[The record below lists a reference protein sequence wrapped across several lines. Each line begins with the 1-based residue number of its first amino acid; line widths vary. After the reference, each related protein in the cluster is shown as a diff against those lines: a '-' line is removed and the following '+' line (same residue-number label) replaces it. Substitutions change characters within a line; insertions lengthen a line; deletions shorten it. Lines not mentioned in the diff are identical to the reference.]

1 MRGRFFGTHP
11 TGRIIAGVAF
21 SAVLGSMAACGGSNV
36 KMPSAGSQNADKY
49 LFDQG
54 TDAMTHKRWI
64 QAREYFKRLVDTY
77 PQSPYRQDAKLAV
90 GDSYLNEGHSD
101 SVVLAA
107 NEYRE
112 FLTYFPLAPRA
123 DYAQYHLAL
132 SEMKQVYGP
141 ERDQTPTKD
150 AIRELDTFVKTYPS
164 STYLPQVLQSLRQMH
179 DIQSENDYL
188 VGLQYFHIRA
198 YAGALSRFQAILA
211 RDPEYSHRDAVYY
224 YLGETYYKNGRKAE
238 ALPYYDKLV
247 QEFKVSE
254 FLEKAKLRVTELK
267 H

>member
-1 MRGRFFGTHP
+1 MCRRA
-11 TGRIIAGVAF
+11 RAGGP
-21 SAVLGSMAACGGSNV
+21 LGSAAGCGGGSI
-36 KMPSAGSQNADKY
+36 KLPGAGTQNADKY

-54 TDAMTHKRWI
+54 TDAAAHKRWI
-64 QAREYFKRLVDTY
+64 QAREYYKRLVDTY
-77 PQSPYRQDAKLAV
+77 PQSPYRQDAKLGI
-90 GDSYLNEGHSD
+90 GDAYLKEGRSD
-101 SVVLAA
+101 SVVLAE

-132 SEMKQVYGP
+132 AEMKQVIGP

-150 AIRELDTFVKTYPS
+150 AVRDLDTFVKTYPS
-164 STYLPQVLQSLRQMH
+164 STYLPDALKSLRQMH
-179 DIQSENDYL
+179 DMLSENDYL
-188 VGLQYFHIRA
+188 VGLQYFHMRA
-198 YAGALSRFQAILA
+198 YAGALSRFQAILT
-211 RDPEYSHRDAVYY
+211 RDPEYSHRDRVYY

-247 QEFKVSE
+247 EEFKVSE
-254 FLEKAKLRVTELK
+254 FLEKAKLRVAELK